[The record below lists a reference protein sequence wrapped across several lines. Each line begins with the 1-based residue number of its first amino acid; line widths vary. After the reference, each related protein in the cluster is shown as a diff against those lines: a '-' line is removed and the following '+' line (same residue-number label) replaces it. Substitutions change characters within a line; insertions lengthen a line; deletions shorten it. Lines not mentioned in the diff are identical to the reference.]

1 MMCTA
6 RNLLIILI
14 LPLMLFA
21 SCAKNGNPSIPVS
34 DSPGVLKSPDTSD
47 AGLRMLWG
55 FWKIRGDIRTGE
67 IDIIPNREVAARLNA
82 LVFLEPPPLTYLK
95 LAGPVK
101 VNGNE
106 IELTIA
112 LTHPF
117 LGDTE
122 FTAFDVKGILMTQAN
137 DARYP
142 GPLVALANEEVT
154 HLMNPDGYTLWWG
167 AHLFPPNAEWPN
179 QGYIDGML
187 GTPDEI
193 VDFAPG
199 INAYKYFCDDLGPDD
214 DVSLIDPA
222 HRGMF
227 SAGATNKRKYKIKV
241 IGGVFEVNYAVDANW
256 AWPSPV
262 PPVNVPED
270 FPPHAN
276 QPEAY
281 RIDVTEV
288 KNTLYHD
295 GTFAGGDLILDI
307 TVYTWRDPSTTLAVF
322 MEAPEVLTI
331 NFSDEPVETGDGWA
345 RYRVEAL
352 TCTPQETGSL
362 RVLIGVQTS
371 LMYLVSNFTDFPYEG
386 SAWASYPLTAYFN
399 HYTEVGS
406 IPPTDGNPGDIRGIG
421 QGELT
426 PISSLPNYD
435 RLYGI
440 FAPAINGDHIVV
452 PYTADYTYGSD
463 FVGILE
469 SFGGGLS
476 FTAIEFDMDVH
487 GTEMSVVLD
496 YSDTIHLLVQDG
508 TFVNARLRY
517 YTKALSEEP
526 SEPLFDSAYDERF
539 YHPYGSFP
547 FIDDYDVLHIL
558 YSDWSGPDTI
568 DYPCNIYEITTSNY
582 IDFFDPV
589 PIIENIAPGGDA
601 RSSSFLM
608 SGDGEIFTVFG
619 ISNAEKDRDICF
631 SRGFAG
637 SMSIPIKLN
646 IDTLKLNAFGNSLIF
661 AGPGTKDCFV
671 EWSNVPDDSKQ
682 IIPIAQIQGV
692 YIPYNQPPSAIFDL
706 AYNAKVDGGLCQSST
721 GTPFVLLVPYID
733 YFVYIYWDSEPPSH
747 SKLGILGS
755 DGGVKGNINPYS
767 HHPYLVH
774 TGYIIMPDGLVSFVR
789 CNNDYVYNNSLF
801 SPFDYF

>member
-1 MMCTA
+1 M
-6 RNLLIILI
+6 LIVALVF
-14 LPLMLFA
+14 FA
-21 SCAKNGNPSIPVS
+21 SCAKNGNPTIPGS
-34 DSPGVLKSPDTSD
+34 DSAETPKSSDTSD

-55 FWKIRGDIRTGE
+55 YWKIRGDIRTGE

-106 IELTIA
+106 IEFTIA

-167 AHLFPPNAEWPN
+167 AHLFPPNGEWPN

-214 DVSLIDPA
+214 DTSLIDPA

-262 PPVNVPED
+262 PPINVPED
-270 FPPHAN
+270 FPTHAN

-295 GTFAGGDLILDI
+295 GTFSGGDLILDI
-307 TVYTWRDPSTTLAVF
+307 TVHTWRDPSTTLAVF

-331 NFSDEPVETGDGWA
+331 NFSDEPEETGDGWA

-371 LMYLVSNFTDFPYEG
+371 LMFLVSNFSIYPDDY
-386 SAWASYPLTAYFN
+386 SCWASYPLTAYFD
-399 HYTEVGS
+399 HHIEVGT
-406 IPPTDGNPGDIRGIG
+406 IPPADGSTGEIRGINHG
-421 QGELT
+421 TFT
-426 PISSLPNYD
+426 PISSLPNYEIMTFTKSD
-435 RLYGI
+435 NRYTVSLS
-440 FAPAINGDHIVV
+440 DEHIVI
-452 PYTADYTYGSD
+452 PYSGVYALGKKAIG
-463 FVGILE
+463 VLE
-469 SFGGGLS
+469 SFDGGLS
-476 FTAIEFDMDVH
+476 FTAVEFAEYVQGVEIH
-487 GTEMSVVLD
+487 VFLD
-496 YSDTIHLLVQDG
+496 YTDMIHLVARDG
-508 TFVNARLRY
+508 STTSTRIRY
-517 YTKALSEEP
+517 YNKAIGGEP
-526 SEPLFDSAYDERF
+526 AGPFLDSALDDRLF
-539 YHPYGSFP
+539 YPIGARP
-547 FIDDYDVLHIL
+547 FIDGDNILHIC
-558 YSDWSGPDTI
+558 YGDYSGPDFPE
-568 DYPCNIYEITTSNY
+568 YPQRMYEITSANY
-582 IDFFDPV
+582 QEFNDPV
-589 PIIENIAPGGDA
+589 ILIDEINLDDGFFGGLSPVFTFAD
-601 RSSSFLM
+601 
-608 SGDGEIFTVFG
+608 DGEIFTAFN
-619 ISNAEKDRDICF
+619 ILDEYIDDIYF
-631 SRGFAG
+631 SHGFAG
-637 SMSIPIKLN
+637 SMSSPVKLN
-646 IDTLKLNAFGNSLIF
+646 GDTPLIHARCPGIAFSGKS
-661 AGPGTKDCFV
+661 TKDCLV
-671 EWSNVPDDSKQ
+671 IWENEPDDPHQ
-682 IIPIAQIQGV
+682 VIEVAPVQGV
-692 YIPYNQPPSAIFDL
+692 HIPYGLPPSEPFNL
-706 AYNAKVDGGLCQSST
+706 AYNSLALPYFQPSSN
-721 GTPFVLLVPYID
+721 GTPYIRIMPLNCE
-733 YFVYIYWDSEPPSH
+733 VYYWELKRLSA
-747 SKLGILGS
+747 SKLGVLHP
-755 DGGVKGNINPYS
+755 DGTISGNLNPYAS
-767 HHPYLVH
+767 SPVEKHLHK
-774 TGYIIMPDGLVSFVR
+774 YIFTDDGIVTLARSSSDSIYDVT
-789 CNNDYVYNNSLF
+789 LF
-801 SPFDYF
+801 SPFDKY